1 MTELMISVDQICK
14 AVEQTLRSALP
25 MVLDLPEV
33 KAYLGREAKDY
44 KPINDWQQLPIVT
57 AIVKGSGTSV
67 AIASPGL
74 VERPRYV
81 RSKNAWEATWA
92 VAIGFYDRGTDHEA
106 TQAKVRNWVSFA
118 RIALQR
124 NRTLGG
130 IAKATEWVGEEF
142 DLLPGRN
149 TARTVAAGA
158 LAIEV
163 TVDVPD
169 TLVLGLPPVAST
181 NTELSVQTQE

>member
-67 AIASPGL
+67 AIASP
-74 VERPRYV
+74 
-81 RSKNAWEATWA
+81 
-92 VAIGFYDRGTDHEA
+92 
-106 TQAKVRNWVSFA
+106 
-118 RIALQR
+118 
-124 NRTLGG
+124 
-130 IAKATEWVGEEF
+130 
-142 DLLPGRN
+142 
-149 TARTVAAGA
+149 
-158 LAIEV
+158 
-163 TVDVPD
+163 
-169 TLVLGLPPVAST
+169 
-181 NTELSVQTQE
+181 